1 MERKGAGGLHDIS
14 DRDRLYMRR
23 LPGKIMIAFVKGT
36 LVEAKEN
43 VAVIENN
50 GIGFNIY
57 ITGRDGG
64 QLVRSGMEV
73 LLYTYMDVREDAI
86 QLYGFLSKDDLE
98 VFRLLLKVNGIGPKA
113 ALGVL
118 TAISANDLRF
128 AVLADDI
135 KAISAAPGIGKKTA
149 QKLILELKDKFSLQ
163 DAFEQKLAENTGV
176 ISAAPND
183 NQGEAVQALVALG
196 YSGSDAL
203 KAVKAAHVTA
213 DMSTEDI
220 LKAALKYISF

>member
-1 MERKGAGGLHDIS
+1 
-14 DRDRLYMRR
+14 MRR

>member
-1 MERKGAGGLHDIS
+1 
-14 DRDRLYMRR
+14 
-23 LPGKIMIAFVKGT
+23 MIAFVKGT
-36 LVEAKEN
+36 LVEAGEN

-57 ITGRDGG
+57 ITGRDAG

-86 QLYGFLSKDDLE
+86 QLFGFLSKDDLE
-98 VFRLLLKVNGIGPKA
+98 IFRLLLKVNGIGPKA

-118 TAISANDLRF
+118 TALSATDLRF

-149 QKLILELKDKFSLQ
+149 QKLVLELKDKFSLQ
-163 DAFEQKLAENTGV
+163 DAFEHKMAESTEV
-176 ISAAPND
+176 LSAAPND

-203 KAVKAAHVTA
+203 KAVKAAHVTE

-220 LKAALKYISF
+220 LKAALKHISF

>member
-1 MERKGAGGLHDIS
+1 
-14 DRDRLYMRR
+14 
-23 LPGKIMIAFVKGT
+23 MIAFVKGT
-36 LVEAKEN
+36 LVEAGEN

-57 ITGRDGG
+57 ITGRDAG
-64 QLVRSGMEV
+64 QLVRGGMEV

-86 QLYGFLSKDDLE
+86 QLFGFLSKDDLE
-98 VFRLLLKVNGIGPKA
+98 IFRLLLRVNGIGPKA

-118 TAISANDLRF
+118 TALSATDLRF

-149 QKLILELKDKFSLQ
+149 QKLVLELKDKFSLQ
-163 DAFEQKLAENTGV
+163 DAFEHKMAESTKV
-176 ISAAPND
+176 LSAAPND

-203 KAVKAAHVTA
+203 KAVKAAHVTE

-220 LKAALKYISF
+220 LKAALKHISF

>member
-1 MERKGAGGLHDIS
+1 
-14 DRDRLYMRR
+14 
-23 LPGKIMIAFVKGT
+23 MIAFIKGT
-36 LVEAKEN
+36 LVEAAEN

-50 GIGFNIY
+50 GIGFNVY
-57 ITGRDGG
+57 ITGRDAG
-64 QLVRSGMEV
+64 QLVRGGMEV

-98 VFRLLLKVNGIGPKA
+98 IFRMLLKVNGIGPKA
-113 ALGVL
+113 AQGVL
-118 TAISANDLRF
+118 TAISANELRF

-163 DAFEQKLAENTGV
+163 DTFEQKLAENTAAAA
-176 ISAAPND
+176 AAPNET
-183 NQGEAVQALVALG
+183 QSEAVQALVALG
-196 YSGSDAL
+196 YAGSDAL
-203 KAVKAAHVTA
+203 KAVKAVHATE

-220 LKAALKYISF
+220 LRAALKHISF